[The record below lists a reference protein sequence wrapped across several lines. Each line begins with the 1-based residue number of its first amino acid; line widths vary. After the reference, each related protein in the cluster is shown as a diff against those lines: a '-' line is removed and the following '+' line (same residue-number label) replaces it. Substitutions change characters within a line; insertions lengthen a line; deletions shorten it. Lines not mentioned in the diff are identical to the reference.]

1 MTIERSSLNLDKH
14 MQWISCTLASE
25 DELMRREQQGQCIW
39 CKHHVDLEDKRCSN
53 CGGPR

>member
-25 DELMRREQQGQCIW
+25 DELMRRERQGQCIW